1 MTELSSTANVAMTL
15 PDRRRS
21 LRAAIVGNALEWF
34 DWTLYTTFSAYIAMN
49 YFDPADGTSA
59 LLSTFAIFAVG
70 FVMRPLGGLLFGW
83 IGDRKGRKVSLI
95 ATMLLLATT
104 SVAIGLTPDYETIGV
119 GAPALL
125 LLWRLLQGLAYGGE
139 TGVAYTYVAELAP
152 SHKRGLWSST
162 LFVSVMLGVMA
173 ATGLAAILTSVLST
187 EAMESW
193 GWRAGFLIGGFLGV
207 WALIMRRRAGETDVF
222 EKERSGAPQD
232 ERPLTRRQILQISAR
247 VLMICAFV
255 QVGFYIWVSLPP
267 ATAIATKGMD
277 PQGAYIASLLAQLVA
292 LFWLPVCGVFADRF
306 GRRRMLAIYAFGVV
320 LAVFPVN
327 LILGSQAWTLF
338 VSQVIGLLIWSLLA
352 GMFPAIL
359 AEQVPTV
366 ARARTVGMVSSI
378 SAALFAGTAPYLN
391 AWLGS
396 IGLGWLFNVY
406 LMCLGALALIAVFII
421 KETKG
426 VPLDDIAE
434 ETWGKKSQ
442 DSGSSAFVGGGLH
455 NR

>member
-1 MTELSSTANVAMTL
+1 MTELSSPTNVAQT
-15 PDRRRS
+15 PSERRRS

-34 DWTLYTTFSAYIAMN
+34 DWTLYTTFSAYIAMKF
-49 YFDPADGTSA
+49 FDPADAASA

-83 IGDRKGRKVSLI
+83 VGDRSGRKVSLI
-95 ATMLLLATT
+95 ATMLLLAGT
-104 SVAIGLTPDYETIGV
+104 SVAIALTPSYEVIGV
-119 GAPALL
+119 WSSALL

-152 SHKRGLWSST
+152 AQKRGLWSST

-193 GWRAGFLIGGFLGV
+193 GWRAGFAVGGALGL
-207 WALIMRRRAGETDVF
+207 WALIMRRRAGETAVF
-222 EKERSGAPQD
+222 EKERGEAAPV
-232 ERPLTRRQILQISAR
+232 ERPLTRRQIVQISAR
-247 VLMICAFV
+247 IIMICAFV

-267 ATAIATKGMD
+267 STAIATKGMD
-277 PQGAYIASLLAQLVA
+277 PQGAYLASLLAQVVA
-292 LFWLPVCGVFADRF
+292 LFWLPVCGWMADRY
-306 GRRRMLAIYAFGVV
+306 GRKRMLAIYATGVI
-320 LAVFPVN
+320 LAVVPVSV
-327 LILGSQAWTLF
+327 ILGSQPWTLF
-338 VSQVIGLLIWSLLA
+338 VSQLIGLLIWCLLS

-359 AEQVPTV
+359 AEQVPTS
-366 ARARTVGMVSSI
+366 ARARIVGMISSI

-396 IGLGWLFNVY
+396 TGWGWLFNLY
-406 LMCLGALALIAVFII
+406 LMVLAALALVAAFVI

-426 VPLDDIAE
+426 VPLE
-434 ETWGKKSQ
+434 EIRPG
-442 DSGSSAFVGGGLH
+442 
-455 NR
+455 